1 MNVLMILLRLVHIGA
16 GVFWAGAAVMIAAFV
31 EPAVK
36 ESGPEGGRFMQ
47 RLVRGQRLS
56 TYMSLSSLATA
67 LSGLILY
74 WPVSGHLSVQW
85 LTSGPG
91 LTLTI
96 GSVAGLLAFAIGSL
110 VNGPTAGKIAALGQE
125 MQAAGGPPN
134 PAQVAAMGSLQT
146 RMRTAGIV
154 DAALLGIAVAG
165 MAIASYVRL

>member
-1 MNVLMILLRLVHIGA
+1 MNIVMILLRLVHIGA

-96 GSVAGLLAFAIGSL
+96 GSVAGLLAFA
-110 VNGPTAGKIAALGQE
+110 
-125 MQAAGGPPN
+125 
-134 PAQVAAMGSLQT
+134 
-146 RMRTAGIV
+146 
-154 DAALLGIAVAG
+154 VAG
-165 MAIASYVRL
+165 QNGQRLQHLLTFLSAGLEHLHPPVLEGLDLISAG

>member
-1 MNVLMILLRLVHIGA
+1 MNILMILLRLVHIGS
-16 GVFWAGAAVMIAAFV
+16 GVFWAGAAVMIAGFI

-36 ESGPEGGRFMQ
+36 DSGPEGGRFMQ

-56 TYMSLSSLATA
+56 TYMSIASLATA
-67 LSGLILY
+67 LSGVVLY
-74 WPVSGHLSVQW
+74 WPISGNFNMNW
-85 LTSGPG
+85 LISGPG

-96 GSVAGLLAFAIGSL
+96 GSVAGLLAFAVGAL
-110 VNGPTAGKIAALGQE
+110 VNGPTAKQISALGQE

-134 PAQVAAMGSLQT
+134 PSQLATMGALQA
-146 RMRTAGIV
+146 RLRTAGIV